1 MNKKLKRLYIKL
13 VILILCF
20 LVFVRIVVL
29 VLSKYESQ
37 AKATA
42 NVDIAFYLLNEDYK
56 SMSLNL
62 ASIFPQKN
70 AYTYTFS
77 VGNIKDDKTAEID
90 LVYDLTIRT
99 TTNLPLTFE
108 LYKIVD
114 TGNINAV
121 KTNDIETDEDGTYFR
136 KITTEEENLY
146 YKEPKTN
153 LYQIVFYFP
162 ENYNTTNYQ
171 NIMELLEINVNSH
184 QVTS

>member
-1 MNKKLKRLYIKL
+1 M
-13 VILILCF
+13 
-20 LVFVRIVVL
+20 
-29 VLSKYESQ
+29 
-37 AKATA
+37 
-42 NVDIAFYLLNEDYK
+42 
-56 SMSLNL
+56 
-62 ASIFPQKN
+62 
-70 AYTYTFS
+70 
-77 VGNIKDDKTAEID
+77 
-90 LVYDLTIRT
+90 VYDLTIRT